1 MKNIKYLLALVMTAS
16 IVACSSDNE
25 QDKPTPP
32 EKPSYKV
39 GDLYDRNGI
48 TGVVYYL
55 NNEEGTSGY
64 VVSLKEWEAAWSEEF
79 IETGAMRL
87 SLGEGMINNNI
98 IKRLD
103 NWKLRF
109 PAFSRCNTLNS
120 GLVTTWIL
128 PSSAELQWIGLSLCT
143 DGEIDQAKLEAFNKT
158 LTDAGGDPI
167 SLTNYWS
174 SSEFS
179 ASQAYPINLAK
190 PNADSDYYETG
201 KEKKHK
207 VRAVTVF

>member
-64 VVSLKEWEAAWSEEF
+64 VVSLKEW
-79 IETGAMRL
+79 GGRL
-87 SLGEGMINNNI
+87 
-98 IKRLD
+98 
-103 NWKLRF
+103 
-109 PAFSRCNTLNS
+109 
-120 GLVTTWIL
+120 V
-128 PSSAELQWIGLSLCT
+128 
-143 DGEIDQAKLEAFNKT
+143 
-158 LTDAGGDPI
+158 
-167 SLTNYWS
+167 
-174 SSEFS
+174 
-179 ASQAYPINLAK
+179 
-190 PNADSDYYETG
+190 
-201 KEKKHK
+201 
-207 VRAVTVF
+207 

>member
-64 VVSLKEWEAAWSEEF
+64 VVSLKEWEAAWSEEY

-167 SLTNYWS
+167 SLTDRKS
-174 SSEFS
+174 
-179 ASQAYPINLAK
+179 
-190 PNADSDYYETG
+190 
-201 KEKKHK
+201 
-207 VRAVTVF
+207 VV

>member
-1 MKNIKYLLALVMTAS
+1 
-16 IVACSSDNE
+16 
-25 QDKPTPP
+25 
-32 EKPSYKV
+32 
-39 GDLYDRNGI
+39 
-48 TGVVYYL
+48 
-55 NNEEGTSGY
+55 
-64 VVSLKEWEAAWSEEF
+64 
-79 IETGAMRL
+79 
-87 SLGEGMINNNI
+87 MINNNI

-190 PNADSDYYETG
+190 APMPIPITT
-201 KEKKHK
+201 KPVREKKHK